1 MTEWY
6 THFDPSQFGK
16 VPEAQE
22 NLLRPGPETRPDR
35 ADARTSGRPN
45 LTLVKM
51 QDKAEE
57 QNRQRA

>member
-16 VPEAQE
+16 VPEAQK
-22 NLLRPGPETRPDR
+22 NLLKPEAEKKPGGTADSR
-35 ADARTSGRPN
+35 ASGRLN

-51 QDKAEE
+51 AETA
-57 QNRQRA
+57 QTA

>member
-16 VPEAQE
+16 VPEAQA
-22 NLLRPGPETRPDR
+22 NLLRPEPEQRPGR
-35 ADARTSGRPN
+35 ADGPAAGRPN

-51 QDKAEE
+51 PE
-57 QNRQRA
+57 QGTSLPA